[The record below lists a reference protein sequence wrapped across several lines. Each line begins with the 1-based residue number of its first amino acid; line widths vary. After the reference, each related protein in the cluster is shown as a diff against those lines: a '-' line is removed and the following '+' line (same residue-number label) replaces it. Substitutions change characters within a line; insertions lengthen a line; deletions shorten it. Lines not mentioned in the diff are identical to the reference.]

1 MSYPNSS
8 ACVPVRAKKT
18 LRLIFHYRRACR
30 SRKSPPIWH
39 SDAHPAA
46 ANGWWSLQAQVG
58 HHWRLTEASPV
69 GPVHIVVAD
78 MKVPFL
84 EERHGVVCPR
94 TGFAKCRW
102 FFRGDRCWPFRASLS
117 RIWRRHMAEWPRYR
131 ARCRAR
137 RNRNKQRMGYQPLAE
152 HEALAFEL
160 DGNKRSAPP
169 LRLFPGRNRRHQ
181 TQ

>member
-1 MSYPNSS
+1 M
-8 ACVPVRAKKT
+8 RAET
-18 LRLIFHYRRACR
+18 GTFEDR
-30 SRKSPPIWH
+30 SMPY
-39 SDAHPAA
+39 
-46 ANGWWSLQAQVG
+46 
-58 HHWRLTEASPV
+58 SPV
-69 GPVHIVVAD
+69 VPSSPWSIVALGVLPEWR
-78 MKVPFL
+78 MKVRFL
-84 EERHGVVCPR
+84 DGHEGIINMRELVFSPNAGV
-94 TGFAKCRW
+94 FASLI
-102 FFRGDRCWPFRASLS
+102 DVAFRASVS

-137 RNRNKQRMGYQPLAE
+137 RNRKRRRMGYQPLAE